1 MVNCLTLIVYFFG
14 IVFVLL
20 DLKFINTRI
29 RLMKKLTIASTVL
42 AALSLAACSSN
53 QGLEK
58 IDSDFASLDNDSDGF
73 ISKTEA
79 DDDSIWQHFSNI
91 DTNMDKQISRNEYDA
106 YMQLNAGKVATD
118 SEVSESAFKA
128 DIAKFDKIE
137 NDFKS
142 LDNDSNGFISVSEAD
157 DDDISNHFGYM
168 DSNKDKRVSKKE
180 FNSYIQKHGDS
191 VAEDDALE
199 QFKNS

>member
-1 MVNCLTLIVYFFG
+1 
-14 IVFVLL
+14 
-20 DLKFINTRI
+20 
-29 RLMKKLTIASTVL
+29 MKKLTIASTVL

-91 DTNMDKQISRNEYDA
+91 DTNMDNQISRNEYDA

-118 SEVSESAFKA
+118 SEVSKSAFKA

-180 FNSYIQKHGDS
+180 FNSYIKKHGDS

>member
-1 MVNCLTLIVYFFG
+1 MVYFFG
-14 IVFVLL
+14 IVFVSLK
-20 DLKFINTRI
+20 LKFINTRI

-91 DTNMDKQISRNEYDA
+91 DTNMDNQISRNEYDA

-142 LDNDSNGFISVSEAD
+142 LDNDSNGFISVTEAD

-168 DSNKDKRVSKKE
+168 DRNKDKQISKKE